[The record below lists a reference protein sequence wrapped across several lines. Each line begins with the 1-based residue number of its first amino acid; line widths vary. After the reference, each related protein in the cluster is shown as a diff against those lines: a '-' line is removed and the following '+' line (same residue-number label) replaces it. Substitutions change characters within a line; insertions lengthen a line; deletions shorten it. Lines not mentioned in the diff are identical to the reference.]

1 MNEHDNALDDAID
14 AVLSGERSVDDYESN
29 LRDELQVALLVHRLK
44 SPVMPASHVSRLENQ
59 LRQQMP
65 RRIYRFPVLN
75 RTAAVILMVLVIA
88 LAGSGGAVVASADA
102 NPNDLLYGIK
112 RLWEGVVTLLYNVTG
127 VPEDWPLH
135 LAETRLEEVRT
146 LVMEDTL
153 TKSALDDLHSAARQV
168 VEESDVTEDVIRF
181 LHETEAVLV
190 VVDDEASAPV
200 REFIA
205 PVIEQQ
211 PIIIATF
218 TPTAIT
224 TWTPTLTDTP
234 TATSTITAT
243 VTLTPTRTT
252 TVTATI
258 TPRFAPTITRTP
270 TSTATIPPTDTPIP
284 TATATWTPLP
294 TPTPGAFATALTAT
308 AAASELPLVGTAE
321 GMATP
326 TPTLEIR
333 TFTPDPERTWYPW
346 VQATFDA
353 EYALRTAI
361 AQTEQAP

>member
-1 MNEHDNALDDAID
+1 MDEYKHNNTLDDAID
-14 AVLSGERSVDDYESN
+14 AVLSGERSVDDYEAY

-44 SPVMPASHVSRLENQ
+44 SPAMSAASVNKLENQ

-65 RRIYRFPVLN
+65 RRIFRLPVLN
-75 RTAAVILMVLVIA
+75 RTAAVVLMVVVIA

-127 VPEDWPLH
+127 VPEDWSLH
-135 LAETRLEEVRT
+135 LAETRLEEVRA
-146 LVMEDTL
+146 LAAEGTL
-153 TKSALDDLHSAARQV
+153 TESALDDLHSATQKV
-168 VEESDVTEDVIRF
+168 VEESDVNEDVLRF
-181 LHETEAVLV
+181 LHETESVLV
-190 VVDDEASAPV
+190 VVDDEASEPI
-200 REFIA
+200 REVIA
-205 PVIEQQ
+205 PVII
-211 PIIIATF
+211 PTSMPSAT
-218 TPTAIT
+218 I
-224 TWTPTLTDTP
+224 TWTPTLIDTP
-234 TATSTITAT
+234 TWTATVTITAT
-243 VTLTPTRTT
+243 TTFTATRTST
-252 TVTATI
+252 ATATI
-258 TPRFAPTITRTP
+258 TPRFAPTVTRTP
-270 TSTATIPPTDTPIP
+270 TRTPTVLPTETPIP

-308 AAASELPLVGTAE
+308 TAASELPLVGTME

-326 TPTLEIR
+326 APTLEIR

-346 VQATFDA
+346 MQATFDA